1 MKVLANDGIS
11 KSGEQALKEAGI
23 EILDNRVAQDHV
35 IKFINDNNVDVLLV
49 RSATKVRQEMIDAC
63 PGLQIIGRG
72 GIGMDNIDVDYAKS
86 KGIKIINTPTAS
98 SKSVAELVFG
108 HFFSLARFL
117 HESNR
122 LMPLEGDTHFNAM
135 KKSFS
140 NAYELS
146 GKTLGVI
153 GFGSIG
159 QEVVKMGIA
168 LGMKVQVLTKNPR
181 TEVLTLNFFD
191 GQAVHFEITSTND
204 MDAFL
209 KDADFISINTPKTN
223 KYIIDTPQFE
233 KMKDGVYI
241 VNTARGGVINEVT
254 LIDFIE
260 SGKVAG
266 AALDVFENEPSPE
279 LPLLMNPSLSLS
291 PHVGG
296 NTVDAQEKIGVE
308 LAEQIIKLQK
318 ETIR

>member
-11 KSGEQALKEAGI
+11 KAGERTLKEAGI
-23 EILDNRVAQDHV
+23 DILDNRVAQDHV
-35 IKFINDNNVDVLLV
+35 INFINDNHVDVLLV
-49 RSATKVRQEMIDAC
+49 RSATKVKQDLIDAC
-63 PGLQIIGRG
+63 PGLKIIGRG
-72 GIGMDNIDVDYAKS
+72 GIGMDNIDVEYARS
-86 KGIKIINTPTAS
+86 KGIKVINTPTAS

-108 HFFSLARFL
+108 HFISLARFL

-122 LMPLEGDTHFNAM
+122 LMPLEGETHFNAM

-159 QEVVKMGIA
+159 QEVIKIGIA
-168 LGMKVQVLTKNPR
+168 LGMKITVLTRSPK
-181 TEVLTLNFFD
+181 TEILTLNFFN
-191 GQAVHFEITSTND
+191 GQSVNFEITSTND

-209 KDADFISINTPKTN
+209 RDADFISINTPKTN
-223 KYIIDTPQFE
+223 EYIIDTPQFE

-266 AALDVFENEPSPE
+266 AALDVFENEPNPE
-279 LPLLMNPSLSLS
+279 LPLLMNPALSLS

-296 NTVDAQEKIGVE
+296 NTVDAQEKIGIE